1 MFKNINNMR
10 KLINT
15 TLAISILFA
24 ACSPKLN
31 SSKSTKGSKVAPK
44 ATPDRHIPGE
54 KQYVKR
60 ATIIDSTRVGHS
72 GTPGKNNNG
81 INQNREITDSYN
93 NQNVQKTATENAVT
107 ADSLAAIEAAK
118 NYLSEPAVVIDS
130 RGHLMIDTL
139 NLPPTV
145 SHNLDSLN
153 QSIRAFTPDQAKN
166 LAYRFKQIPPRV
178 LYVPDSLAKKGRK
191 GFYYKYNNK
200 FWYWKK
206 ADGYF
211 YLDENYYK

>member
-1 MFKNINNMR
+1 MR
-10 KLINT
+10 KLIYS
-15 TLAISILFA
+15 SIAFCLLLA
-24 ACSPKLN
+24 ACGRRNIP
-31 SSKSTKGSKVAPK
+31 SKSAEGTKLHPKV
-44 ATPDRHIPGE
+44 TPDRPRPGQE
-54 KQYVKR
+54 QYVKK
-60 ATIIDSTRVGHS
+60 ATIIDSTTVGKV
-72 GTPGKNNNG
+72 GMPKDQYNNNKQG
-81 INQNREITDSYN
+81 KVITDSYGRN
-93 NQNVQKTATENAVT
+93 I
-107 ADSLAAIEAAK
+107 DSLNAASNIGAAGTDSAAAATS
-118 NYLSEPAVVIDS
+118 YLADPVVVIDS
-130 RGHLMIDTL
+130 RGNLMIDSL

-178 LYVPDSLAKKGRK
+178 LFVPDNLAKKGRK
-191 GFYYKYNNK
+191 GYYYKYNDK

>member
-1 MFKNINNMR
+1 M
-10 KLINT
+10 L
-15 TLAISILFA
+15 LA
-24 ACSPKLN
+24 ACGRRNIPST
-31 SSKSTKGSKVAPK
+31 SSAEGKIAPK
-44 ATPDRHIPGE
+44 VTPDRPRPGHE
-54 KQYVKR
+54 QYVKR
-60 ATIIDSTRVGHS
+60 ATVIDSNQIS
-72 GTPGKNNNG
+72 GSHKISTPKNNHQGN
-81 INQNREITDSYN
+81 NVITDSYGRN
-93 NQNVQKTATENAVT
+93 MDSANAVAAN
-107 ADSLAAIEAAK
+107 ADNLAAATH
-118 NYLSEPAVVIDS
+118 YLAEPVVVIDS
-130 RGHLMIDTL
+130 RGKLLIDSL

-178 LYVPDSLAKKGRK
+178 LFVPDNLAKKGRK
-191 GFYYKYNNK
+191 GYYYKYNDK

>member
-1 MFKNINNMR
+1 MR
-10 KLINT
+10 KLTYTCLI
-15 TLAISILFA
+15 ISA
-24 ACSPKLN
+24 ACMLLAACGRRNIPAKSAEGKKL
-31 SSKSTKGSKVAPK
+31 APK
-44 ATPDRHIPGE
+44 VTPDRPRPGHE
-54 KQYVKR
+54 QYVKR
-60 ATIIDSTRVGHS
+60 ATVIDSNQVSKLGNIHQPNNDR
-72 GTPGKNNNG
+72 GKV
-81 INQNREITDSYN
+81 ITDSYGRN
-93 NQNVQKTATENAVT
+93 LDSVNAAAAN
-107 ADSLAAIEAAK
+107 ADSLAAAAH
-118 NYLSEPAVVIDS
+118 YLAEPVVVIDS
-130 RGHLMIDTL
+130 RGKLLIDSL

-178 LYVPDSLAKKGRK
+178 LFVPDNLAKKGRK
-191 GFYYKYNNK
+191 GYYYKYNDK